1 MEESQKVNNSIGW
14 NDSIV
19 WKSKKSGTQLQVIVK
34 TKKPYMWALETKK
47 AAEPLGIGE
56 VGFVFS
62 AISSVLFS
70 ISCSENS
77 NFSRTK
83 DMLIEWLDSNNQAGL
98 SKHHIG
104 WPASKINN
112 RTDPN

>member
-14 NDSIV
+14 NNSIV
-19 WKSKKSGTQLQVIVK
+19 WKSKKSGTQLPVIVK
-34 TKKPYMWALETKK
+34 TKKN
-47 AAEPLGIGE
+47 IH
-56 VGFVFS
+56 VGSGNEKSWLCFS
-62 AISSVLFS
+62 TISSVLFS

-77 NFSRTK
+77 KFSRTK
-83 DMLIEWLDSNNQAGL
+83 DMLIERLDSNNQAGL